1 MRRTT
6 RSTTSSRARLAAL
19 VCITAGLL
27 ATACGET
34 TVDRDLAQPEADGA
48 PRGDARIDQ
57 ATDGLETPTAPD
69 RRDASARPDDDGLS
83 PEADADAHTD
93 AAPETDA
100 AGKPDSGA
108 LAGDADTATDA
119 GDPGPDAAPPC
130 PPPGRPVEVTLG
142 GGFTGDPS
150 CGPLRYFAVVGP
162 GVTVRLSARDAPP
175 GAAVVVTEPGGH
187 ELGNALTD
195 DRGVFSLQVTTV
207 NPGELRWAVV
217 PAPGAPSVTLRGS
230 LVCVAECGREATRY
244 PIVLMHGMA
253 GTDRYFGILDYFYD
267 IVPLLSGRGFA
278 VSTPVVPPIGASTDR
293 AAVLAPQIDAVLAET
308 GAAKVHLIAHSQ
320 GGLDARVLISG
331 LGYADRVASVT
342 TISSPH
348 AGIPLDI
355 PEWLAGEDF
364 SRDAMAAFAQQYPDV
379 EAMPRFSWAG
389 RTCSRLEG
397 PCREAN
403 DDEVVELVLGASH
416 ALMSAAAA
424 DDGDHG
430 ENDGVVLVSSARWGE
445 FLGIIPA
452 DHFDEVGQIADAVP
466 APFDHRGFYL
476 SEARRLR
483 ALEQALGL

>member
-6 RSTTSSRARLAAL
+6 RSTTSCRARHTAL
-19 VCITAGLL
+19 VCIAAGLL
-27 ATACGET
+27 AAACGET

-48 PRGDARIDQ
+48 WRKDARVDRPS
-57 ATDGLETPTAPD
+57 DGALDPERP
-69 RRDASARPDDDGLS
+69 DASAGRDDDGVS
-83 PEADADAHTD
+83 PQTDQGVRSD

-100 AGKPDSGA
+100 AGKPDAGA
-108 LAGDADTATDA
+108 LPVDADAATDA
-119 GDPGPDAAPPC
+119 GDPDAVPPC
-130 PPPGRPVEVTLG
+130 PPPGRPVEIALG

-175 GAAVVVTEPGGH
+175 GAAVVVTDPGGH

-195 DRGVFSLQVTTV
+195 ERGVFSLQVTTV

-267 IVPLLSGRGFA
+267 ILPLLSGRGFA

-364 SRDAMAAFAQQYPDV
+364 SRDAMAAFAQQYPDI